1 MSNMS
6 KATLGLVLAV
16 YSAVIGATPGDAQN
30 AQQDLFS
37 YAAGARLI
45 SVPPDS
51 DMSQMA
57 WSPLNLID
65 DTPATDWLG
74 EGGEAVFVLE
84 LAETTRLGRI
94 AFDTAGLNR
103 DRKAPK
109 NFTIE
114 VSETSSKAGFRP
126 VLSGTLQMARN
137 NQSFAFK
144 PEERPVAR
152 WVRLIIHDNYRD
164 EYQGFTGFRGY
175 GDQLTHDATL
185 TNLTGNY
192 DGASGWGWIHLVQSG
207 DRVSGCY
214 QYQNGSFDGVI
225 EGRVM
230 RLTMR
235 DEGAEPQTGLFQFSP
250 DGRKLVGIVRT
261 AGPANRDGFY
271 AYYSAEKTGNRA
283 GGC

>member
-1 MSNMS
+1 MTIIT
-6 KATLGLVLAV
+6 KAALGLMLAV
-16 YSAVIGATPGDAQN
+16 SAAAIGTTPGDAQN

-65 DTPATDWLG
+65 GTPATDWLG
-74 EGGEAVFVLE
+74 EGGKAVFVLE

-114 VSETSSKAGFRP
+114 VSETSSNAGFRP
-126 VLSGTLQMARN
+126 VLSGSLQMARN
-137 NQSFAFK
+137 NQSFSFK
-144 PEERPVAR
+144 AEERPVAR
-152 WVRLIIHDNYRD
+152 WVRLIIHDNYGD

-175 GDQLTHDATL
+175 GEQLTHDATL
-185 TNLTGNY
+185 TNLTGIY

-207 DRVSGCY
+207 NRVSGCY

-225 EGRVM
+225 DGRVM

-250 DGRKLVGIVRT
+250 DGQKLVGIVRT
-261 AGPANRDGFY
+261 EGPANRDGFFS
-271 AYYSAEKTGNRA
+271 YYSAEKTGNRA